1 MSVRLSNVSVKRIV
15 CLKCLN
21 EFVFLASGDRKRPS
35 NEDMGDLVG
44 EKRSGLDGS
53 LNEGL
58 RVPVD
63 LIVLNLSFKTDEEAL
78 KKFFEQYG
86 EVQYVEVCSDRLL
99 FLCPFESMH
108 TNVCEGGTFPFI
120 ITSTFNVIL
129 PLMEQNFHRIL
140 GFFL

>member
-1 MSVRLSNVSVKRIV
+1 M
-15 CLKCLN
+15 
-21 EFVFLASGDRKRPS
+21 FLAPGDRKRPS

-53 LNEGL
+53 LNESL

-86 EVQYVEVCSDRLL
+86 EVQYVEVCSDRL
-99 FLCPFESMH
+99 
-108 TNVCEGGTFPFI
+108 
-120 ITSTFNVIL
+120 
-129 PLMEQNFHRIL
+129 
-140 GFFL
+140 FFLFACLEVCMYVCVRERDVFS